1 MQDFYIFTK
10 IQKIASLATFQRKLP
25 HCCTH
30 AAFVW
35 NRRGYIICQLRFD
48 QRLKRWL
55 ISGVFFPAFRC
66 TTCLCTWIFL
76 AAVRHC
82 RDWSAPNDVLRAPA
96 VLLSSKGWVAC
107 QGEGLWAVLHRCIR
121 AQQLHHEW
129 WNGKRVR
136 VRVLEH
142 VVHRNTSFFQVIPLD
157 FFKKA
162 TKWQQQ
168 LLQRSK
174 LRAWML

>member
-1 MQDFYIFTK
+1 MLIFQNYISDDPINALLGCKRREGPCFGCNVWKCRIFTK

-66 TTCLCTWIFL
+66 ITCLCTWIFL

-82 RDWSAPNDVLRAPA
+82 RDWSAPNDVFEAPA
-96 VLLSSKGWVAC
+96 VLLASKGWVSC
-107 QGEGLWAVLHRCIR
+107 QGEGLWAVLHRCIPSS
-121 AQQLHHEW
+121 ATAPW
-129 WNGKRVR
+129 M
-136 VRVLEH
+136 
-142 VVHRNTSFFQVIPLD
+142 VIWEEGPSSSPG
-157 FFKKA
+157 
-162 TKWQQQ
+162 TC
-168 LLQRSK
+168 RSP
-174 LRAWML
+174 